1 MRWADIV
8 AYANEVIPVIRA
20 RAPES
25 LVLVG
30 TPDWCSFGMSRG
42 RDWHEVVDS
51 PLDHDNVAYVV
62 HAYAAGHTFHAV
74 IDEIAERLPLFVTEW
89 AAASWQKTSDND
101 LVKAQP
107 WIEMFDRRGLSWTY
121 WNFCPGDGVFGCF
134 TEGTSSDD
142 GLNPGSP
149 RVSETG
155 KLVYLLLNTP
165 RDGWQATAPTSRAA
179 AALE

>member
-1 MRWADIV
+1 M
-8 AYANEVIPVIRA
+8 
-20 RAPES
+20 
-25 LVLVG
+25 
-30 TPDWCSFGMSRG
+30 
-42 RDWHEVVDS
+42 
-51 PLDHDNVAYVV
+51 V

-89 AAASWQKTSDND
+89 AAATWDRSSAND

-107 WIEMFDRRGLSWTY
+107 WIEMFDRRGISWTY

-134 TEGTSSDD
+134 TEGTSPDD

-155 KLVYLLLNTP
+155 KLVYMLLNTP
-165 RDGWQATAPTSRAA
+165 RDRWQPPAPASRAA
-179 AALE
+179 AASE